1 MDESML
7 KHLILLADKLGWTFA
22 SLYDDEG
29 DLVGIVMGEDE
40 YIDTMFNDDELS
52 DLN

>member
-22 SLYDDEG
+22 TLYDDEG
-29 DLVGIVMGEDE
+29 EIVGIVMGEDE
-40 YIDTMFNDDELS
+40 HIDIMFDDSSELS
-52 DLN
+52 EH